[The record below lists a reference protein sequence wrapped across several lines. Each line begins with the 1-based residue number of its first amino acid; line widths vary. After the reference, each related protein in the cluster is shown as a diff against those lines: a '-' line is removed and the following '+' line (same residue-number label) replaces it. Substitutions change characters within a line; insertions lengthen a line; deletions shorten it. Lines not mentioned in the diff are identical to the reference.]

1 MKRILTIAVAIFM
14 AFGAFAQ
21 APEQFSYQAV
31 IRDAQGD
38 LVSNQSVTVNISI
51 LEGNSTGTTVFEEEH
66 SITTNDNGLATLV
79 IGNGLNTFGDIS
91 SVSWGDNAYYL
102 KIETDP
108 EGGNNFSITATTQLL
123 SVPYALYANEAGSAP
138 GTQGPASRSHRPT
151 RSCWRG
157 RSSPQGPDGLQ
168 GATDLT
174 AHGTGPSTADGQD
187 GAQGPQGVADGH
199 TGRS

>member
-1 MKRILTIAVAIFM
+1 M
-14 AFGAFAQ
+14 AYSAFAQ

-79 IGNGLNTFGDIS
+79 IGNGLNTFGDIAS
-91 SVSWGDNAYYL
+91 ISWGDNAYYL
-102 KIETDP
+102 NIDTDP
-108 EGGNNFSITATTQLL
+108 EGGSNFSITATTQLL

-138 GTQGPASRSHRPT
+138 GTQGPA
-151 RSCWRG
+151 G
-157 RSSPQGPDGLQ
+157 
-168 GATDLT
+168 
-174 AHGTGPSTADGQD
+174 ADGQD
-187 GAQGPQGVADGH
+187 GVDGAQVPLVLPVLTEHKVLLVHKVPPVPKVRKEQQDLKD
-199 TGRS
+199 